1 MYCNCFLVQTEVVMR
16 PSQPIDPSGAGP
28 ERSVILVVEDEVM
41 LALELEQV
49 LITAGHEVVIA
60 ADGLTALAYAA
71 DPGLRLR
78 AAIIN
83 LNLPGGMPGHEV
95 VRRLRAPHAR
105 LPVVVVTGYAPLAP
119 QADLRGLGGPTARL
133 QKPIEAQYLLQR
145 LQEAM
150 ASNSGVA

>member
-1 MYCNCFLVQTEVVMR
+1 MYSNSFSIHAEVIM
-16 PSQPIDPSGAGP
+16 PSSQSVDPQNAGTG
-28 ERSVILVVEDEVM
+28 RSVILIVEDEVL

-49 LITAGHEVVIA
+49 LTTAGYAVVIA
-60 ADGLTALAYAA
+60 ADGLAALAYAA

-95 VRRLRAPHAR
+95 VRRLRAPHPR

-133 QKPIEAQYLLQR
+133 QKPVEALHLLQR
-145 LQEAM
+145 LHDAM

>member
-1 MYCNCFLVQTEVVMR
+1 M
-16 PSQPIDPSGAGP
+16 PSNQSVDPQGAGT
-28 ERSVILVVEDEVM
+28 ERSVILVVEDEVL

-78 AAIIN
+78 AAIVN
-83 LNLPGGMPGHEV
+83 LNLPGGIPGHEV
-95 VRRLRAPHAR
+95 VRRLRVPHPR

-133 QKPIEAQYLLQR
+133 QKPVEVQLLLQR
-145 LQEAM
+145 LHEAM

>member
-1 MYCNCFLVQTEVVMR
+1 MCSNSSSVHAEVVM
-16 PSQPIDPSGAGP
+16 PSSQSVDPQDAGT

-49 LITAGHEVVIA
+49 LTTAGYAVVIA
-60 ADGLTALAYAA
+60 ADGPDALALAA
-71 DPGLRLR
+71 DPALRLR
-78 AAIIN
+78 AAIVN

-95 VRRLRAPHAR
+95 VRRLRAPHPR

-133 QKPIEAQYLLQR
+133 QKPIEVQHLLQR
-145 LQEAM
+145 LHEAM

>member
-1 MYCNCFLVQTEVVMR
+1 MCCNCFSVHAEEAMQS
-16 PSQPIDPSGAGP
+16 SQCVDPKGAGP

-49 LITAGHEVVIA
+49 LTAAGYAVVTA
-60 ADGLTALAYAA
+60 ADGPDALAHAA

-78 AAIIN
+78 AAIAN
-83 LNLPGGMPGHEV
+83 LNLPGSMSGHEV
-95 VRRLRAPHAR
+95 IHRLRASFPR

-133 QKPIEAQYLLQR
+133 QKPIEAQHLLQR
-145 LQEAM
+145 LHEAM

>member
-1 MYCNCFLVQTEVVMR
+1 
-16 PSQPIDPSGAGP
+16 
-28 ERSVILVVEDEVM
+28 
-41 LALELEQV
+41 
-49 LITAGHEVVIA
+49 
-60 ADGLTALAYAA
+60 LAYAA

-133 QKPIEAQYLLQR
+133 QKPIEVQLLLQR
-145 LQEAM
+145 LGEAM
-150 ASNSGVA
+150 ASTSGVA

>member
-1 MYCNCFLVQTEVVMR
+1 MQS
-16 PSQPIDPSGAGP
+16 SQRIDPKGAGP

-49 LITAGHEVVIA
+49 LTTEGHEVVIA
-60 ADGLTALAYAA
+60 ADGLAALAYAA
-71 DPGLRLR
+71 DPGLRLQ
-78 AAIIN
+78 AAIIS

-95 VRRLRAPHAR
+95 VRRLRAPHPQ

-133 QKPIEAQYLLQR
+133 QKPIEAQLLLQR
-145 LQEAM
+145 LGEAI
-150 ASNSGVA
+150 ASTSGVA

>member
-1 MYCNCFLVQTEVVMR
+1 MQA
-16 PSQPIDPSGAGP
+16 SQRVDPQGAGP

-49 LITAGHEVVIA
+49 LTMAGYAVVIA
-60 ADGLTALAYAA
+60 ADGLAALAYAA

-78 AAIIN
+78 AAIAN
-83 LNLPGGMPGHEV
+83 LNLPGSISGHEV
-95 VRRLRAPHAR
+95 IRHLRASLPR
-105 LPVVVVTGYAPLAP
+105 LPVVVVTGYSPLAP

-133 QKPIEAQYLLQR
+133 QKPIEAQHLLQR
-145 LQEAM
+145 LHEAM

>member
-1 MYCNCFLVQTEVVMR
+1 MQS
-16 PSQPIDPSGAGP
+16 SQRIDPQDAGT
-28 ERSVILVVEDEVM
+28 ERSAILVVEDEVM

-49 LITAGHEVVIA
+49 LTVAGYAVVIA
-60 ADGLTALAYAA
+60 ADGLAALAHAA

-78 AAIIN
+78 AVIAN
-83 LNLPGGMPGHEV
+83 LSLPGSMSGHEV
-95 VRRLRAPHAR
+95 IRRLRASFPQ

-133 QKPIEAQYLLQR
+133 QKPIEVQHLLQR
-145 LQEAM
+145 LHEAM